1 MAPARTR
8 AAVRAASATSPEPVA
23 VGEWDAERAS
33 TAAAHTMDFLNQL
46 ADDELL
52 RVLSHLG
59 ATDLCRLA
67 QVCKYCMELAT
78 CDLSWELHVQELL
91 SGCKID
97 RHEFEG
103 NFLYCNP
110 PRLPKYDGPPLRM
123 PYLTPLDY
131 VKNTAARQISDEGLQ
146 YRCYPS
152 AILMPEIRVDDLVWI
167 THSFPVTCCGVQH
180 ATRAEFEEHI
190 LDMRH
195 YERMAQEHGEGR
207 LPDICVDPR
216 LHRPNTFDALG
227 KREQYLRM
235 RRYVDAILPRIHARC
250 DPASWSVAD
259 KASLQALSSQGLS
272 FMAQI
277 EDETDDVHKDEF
289 FYELYEKCR
298 EMCQPTSIG
307 SYICDQVLESFKCS
321 GVYVEVDAVP
331 YFSVRD
337 FLTSGLAACDPD
349 GGSSSGKTWWSGLS
363 EFFEYYY
370 DGTWDYDDAWDSD

>member
-1 MAPARTR
+1 M
-8 AAVRAASATSPEPVA
+8 RAASATSPEAVA
-23 VGEWDAERAS
+23 VGEW
-33 TAAAHTMDFLNQL
+33 DFLNQL

-59 ATDLCRLA
+59 VTDLCRLA
-67 QVCKYCMELAT
+67 QVCKHCMELAT
-78 CDLSWELHVQELL
+78 CDLSWALHVQQIL

-97 RHEFEG
+97 LHSFEG
-103 NFLYCNP
+103 NFPP

-123 PYLTPLDY
+123 PYLTPVNRYY
-131 VKNTAARQISDEGLQ
+131 VQNTATRQISDEGLQ

-152 AILMPEIRVDDLVWI
+152 AILKPEIDDLVWV
-167 THSFPVTCCGVQH
+167 TCSFPVTCCGAQH

-190 LDMRH
+190 LDLRH
-195 YERMAQEHGEGR
+195 YERMAQEHGAGW
-207 LPDICVDPR
+207 LPDVCVDPR

-235 RRYVDAILPRIHARC
+235 RRYVDAILQRIHARC

-259 KASLQALSSQGLS
+259 KARLEALSSQGLA
-272 FMAQI
+272 FMEQI
-277 EDETDDVHKDEF
+277 EDATDDVKKGDF
-289 FYELYEKCR
+289 FYELYGECR

-321 GVYVEVDAVP
+321 GVYVEVHAVP

-337 FLTSGLAACDPD
+337 FLTSGLAACDPVR
-349 GGSSSGKTWWSGLS
+349 GLSSGKTWWSGLS
-363 EFFEYYY
+363 ELFGFYYNG
-370 DGTWDYDDAWDSD
+370 DLF

>member
-1 MAPARTR
+1 MAPTRTR
-8 AAVRAASATSPEPVA
+8 AAVSAASATSPEAVA
-23 VGEWDAERAS
+23 VGEWNAERAS
-33 TAAAHTMDFLNQL
+33 TAATHVMDFLNQL

-67 QVCKYCMELAT
+67 QVCKHCMELAT
-78 CDLSWELHVQELL
+78 CELSWELHVQELL

-167 THSFPVTCCGVQH
+167 TRSFPVTCCGVQH

-272 FMAQI
+272 FMEQI
-277 EDETDDVHKDEF
+277 EDETDDVHKDDF
-289 FYELYEKCR
+289 FYELYEECR

-307 SYICDQVLESFKCS
+307 SYICDQVLESFKCY
-321 GVYVEVDAVP
+321 GVYVEAVP

-349 GGSSSGKTWWSGLS
+349 GGSASGETWWSGLS
-363 EFFEYYY
+363 EFFEYHY
-370 DGTWDYDDAWDSD
+370 DGTWDYDAAWDSD